1 MKVISPALAA
11 HLKADTTTLVTAVK
25 LTRQDGV
32 VQGYTTHDKP
42 LTFDC
47 DGQGLVT
54 YQPQGGYNR
63 SAIASQLSLAT
74 DNLELEGL
82 LDDDAITEADL
93 LTGKYDNAELK
104 FMLVN
109 WQDLSQGV
117 LKLRQGYIGQI
128 TLHRDTFVAEV
139 RGLMDAYGQVIGEL
153 YTPDCRA
160 DLGDARCKVVLDPSP
175 WEPTTAYPVGARVVA
190 TADAVPL
197 RHFRCTQAGTSGAS
211 EPAWDA
217 TLNASTGDG
226 GCTWETL
233 LALTVA
239 ATVAGVLPATPGEA
253 SAHRFT
259 VTPALPE
266 FGAVPEEM
274 LPWFAVG
281 KCTWLTGANAG
292 VQAEMKAWDETTST
306 VTLFLP
312 PTFPIQAGDTLTL
325 TVGCDKRRQTCIAR
339 FANIVNM
346 RGEPYLP
353 GLGKLLDYPSPHSV

>member
-1 MKVISPALAA
+1 MKIISAALAA
-11 HLKADTTTLVTAVK
+11 HLREETTTVVTAVK

-32 VQGYTTHDKP
+32 IMGYTTHDRP

-47 DGQGLVT
+47 DGLGLVT

-109 WQDLSQGV
+109 WQDLTQGV
-117 LKLRQGYIGQI
+117 LKLRRGYVGQI
-128 TLHRDTFVAEV
+128 TLHRDTYVAEI

-160 DLGDARCKVVLDPSP
+160 DLGDARCTVVLDPGP
-175 WEPTTAYPVGARVVA
+175 WTATTAYAVGARVVA
-190 TADAVPL
+190 TANAVPL
-197 RHFRCTQAGTSGAS
+197 RHFRCTQAGTSGAT
-211 EPAWDA
+211 EPAWA
-217 TLNASTGDG
+217 TTLGASTGDG

-233 LALTVA
+233 LAFTVGCTVA
-239 ATVAGVLPATPGEA
+239 SVVPAVPGEA
-253 SAHRFT
+253 SAHTFT
-259 VTPALPE
+259 VTPALSE
-266 FGAVPEEM
+266 FGAVPAEM

-281 KCTWLTGANAG
+281 QVHWLTGANAG
-292 VQAEMKAWDETTST
+292 VRTEIKAWDAATSQ

-312 PTFPIQAGDTLTL
+312 PTFPVAGGDTLTL

-346 RGEPYLP
+346 RGEPFLP
-353 GLGKLLDYPSPHSV
+353 GLDKALDYPSPHSV